1 MASCGTLERRN
12 NSYIESVVKPC
23 VSKYQ
28 KEILSLIEGK
38 ILKKGWGNRKK
49 YPWTE
54 SGIYVFVCV
63 CVCVCVRERE
73 REREL
78 QLSNYCNN
86 FKVYMK
92 CKSPIQKAF

>member
-38 ILKKGWGNRKK
+38 ILKKG
-49 YPWTE
+49 
-54 SGIYVFVCV
+54 
-63 CVCVCVRERE
+63 
-73 REREL
+73 
-78 QLSNYCNN
+78 
-86 FKVYMK
+86 
-92 CKSPIQKAF
+92 

>member
-1 MASCGTLERRN
+1 MASCGTLERSN

-54 SGIYVFVCV
+54 SRICVFVCV
-63 CVCVCVRERE
+63 CERERE
-73 REREL
+73 RERERKL